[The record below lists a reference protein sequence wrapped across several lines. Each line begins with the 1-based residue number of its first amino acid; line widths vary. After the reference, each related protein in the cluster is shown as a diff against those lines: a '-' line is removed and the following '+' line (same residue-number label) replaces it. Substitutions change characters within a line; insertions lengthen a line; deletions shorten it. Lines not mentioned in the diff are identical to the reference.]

1 MRFASIVKKV
11 LAFLLCLTLLTSNVT
26 VTNATSVDTTDVFA
40 EISTEMLKETKNAGQ
55 EENVSEADSDSN
67 AADLSDTESNVSG
80 QYKQSSDSD
89 GTGDTEKVKNTESSE
104 STKVTSN
111 TGNATGTEAVEG
123 TEAIENTEVTEST
136 EATEA
141 IEETEKTEET
151 EQPELKTV
159 FDYSNDA
166 VRVVVTLSNET
177 DLPAGAE
184 LVVAPVAVTAEMEA
198 SIDKAME
205 GGSKEK
211 EKVVAYD
218 ISFVKD
224 GKEVEPR
231 ATVQVQLSLAQV
243 KEGDSASVYHFD
255 ETKNEMV
262 DMNAN
267 TSADGEVIFG
277 TDHFSKYVIVNHGD
291 NNVTVTIEHYDNH
304 KYQAQDEQ
312 SAKIYSDDVCTMA
325 PGAKINDY
333 NKALNWD
340 VDHVQVNGE
349 AFSKSELENIEI
361 HEDSVVKVFYQAK
374 NTDYI
379 GEASF
384 YDYEVIPY
392 DKAGQQRADL
402 SINADSNYPSGQ
414 RDNRFTVGTVS
425 QNLSE
430 NQYDTVTK
438 KTGQNGT
445 ADDQHIN
452 VYTGGTGENAKKT
465 GIVTGLSDDY
475 KEVLFSVNE
484 PGVFPKDGAAAA
496 ETKGLTVK
504 EGYRLKFSQSGD
516 TYELKEVLGKED
528 NVAATAGADFLP
540 FGNNNFYFGI
550 RYDVTFTLGDYIG
563 ELNYSFTGDDDLWVI
578 LDGKQV
584 VIDLGGIHDALT
596 DTADL
601 WNYIDRTDKN
611 KEHHLTILYMERGAG
626 KANCNMKFTLPN
638 ADVIKVVDDDVPDI
652 PPEKPVDFTEK
663 DVEYHKTAKLTDWE
677 NREYQIDLDASS
689 LATSQSTVE
698 KIQTVDAMMV
708 FDLSGSMNEILSGEN
723 HLKDIGEFS
732 SVKNH
737 LDINKVYYWNKY
749 EKSGWWPW
757 TYDESVG
764 MGTAAVS
771 GNVYAKY
778 PVKYI
783 DGQWKKYVDGSYQS
797 ISDSDVMAVWT
808 SKISALKDAASG
820 FVTGISDTSPDSLVG
835 IATFYGIGNGWN
847 SSTEG
852 KLNHGLS
859 KVNKNEMLK
868 SVNALFADGGTSPQK
883 GLEHAYSE
891 LQKAEDD
898 NKKYVILF
906 SDGEPSDS
914 NDKTE
919 TEASA
924 VKLKEAGY
932 TVITVGL
939 GLNNETATW
948 LGEKVASAGCAFT
961 ADTAEELNKIF
972 QNIQSTITQSRS
984 LTGVQVTDIIDA
996 EFELTDAEI
1005 QRLRAD
1011 GAQVTVNEDG
1021 TTTVTWLDQEVKP
1034 KENSASGWQKTI
1046 HIVAKESCLGGNNMT
1061 TNVNPNSFLSFGGT
1075 QLELPQPTVNVK
1087 IDYQITD
1094 TADTIFLG
1102 ENLENYADDAEVR
1115 MKNADSAGLS
1125 QVNLTFYTDKNCKEE
1140 ITQENLKKERPKQ
1153 DTAYYAKAFLPVEEA
1168 TDASNANS
1176 TLNGVIYK
1184 NEAQVEAA
1192 HVDGEAY
1199 AGKYDVKVKTGT
1211 LILTK
1216 KISKKDIRACE
1227 GDPIFTFKIT
1237 NQTTGDVYYKTLRF
1251 GENSAEDQTTTAGMF
1266 NVKAQTTLEGLAQGI
1281 YKVEELDTMGFTLK
1295 EFTADTNC
1303 ASQIAGNSAQ
1313 FAVGIRSRDETCS
1326 FDAEDFVTT
1335 AADLHLQADCVNVTA
1350 KNNKT
1355 RSDGKLTD
1363 TDAVKNQFVI
1373 HEKANST
1380 TDVDNHSTTDVRK

>member
-1 MRFASIVKKV
+1 MKFAASVKKV
-11 LAFLLCLTLLTSNVT
+11 IAFLLCLALLTSDVT

-40 EISTEMLKETKNAGQ
+40 EISTEMLKETKNARQ
-55 EENVSEADSDSN
+55 EENVSEEDSDSN

-111 TGNATGTEAVEG
+111 AGNATGTEAVEG
-123 TEAIENTEVTEST
+123 
-136 EATEA
+136 TEA

-205 GGSKEK
+205 GESKEK
-211 EKVVAYD
+211 EEVVAYD

-224 GKEVEPR
+224 GKEVEPG

-267 TSADGEVIFG
+267 TSADGEVTFG

-291 NNVTVTIEHYDNH
+291 NNVTVTIEHYDNS

-312 SAKIYSDDVCTMA
+312 SAKIYSDDVRTMA

-340 VDHVQVNGE
+340 VDHVQVNGKT
-349 AFSKSELENIEI
+349 FSKSELENIEI

-374 NTDYI
+374 KTDYI

-392 DKAGQQRADL
+392 DTAGQQRADL

-438 KTGQNGT
+438 KTGQNGIT
-445 ADDQHIN
+445 DDQHIN

-516 TYELKEVLGKED
+516 TYELKEVLDKED

-596 DTADL
+596 DTVDL

-757 TYDESVG
+757 TYNESVG

-1021 TTTVTWLDQEVKP
+1021 TTTVSWLDQEVKP

-1075 QLELPQPTVNVK
+1075 QLELPQPTVNVR
-1087 IDYQITD
+1087 IAYQITD

-1102 ENLENYADDAEVR
+1102 ENLENYADDAAVR
-1115 MKNADSAGLS
+1115 MKDADSARMS
-1125 QVNLTFYTDKNCKEE
+1125 QVYLMFYTDKGCREE

-1153 DTAYYAKAFLPVEEA
+1153 DTTYYAKAFLPVEEA

-1313 FAVGIRSRDETCS
+1313 FAVGIRSRDEACS

-1335 AADLHLQADCVNVTA
+1335 AADSHLQADCVNVTA

-1380 TDVDNHSTTDVRK
+1380 TDVDNNFTTDVRK

>member
-1 MRFASIVKKV
+1 MKFAASVKKV
-11 LAFLLCLTLLTSNVT
+11 IAFLLCLALLTSDVT

-40 EISTEMLKETKNAGQ
+40 EVSTEMLKETKNAGQ
-55 EENVSEADSDSN
+55 EENVSEEDSDSN

-89 GTGDTEKVKNTESSE
+89 RTGDTEKVKNTESSE

-111 TGNATGTEAVEG
+111 AGNATGTEAVEG
-123 TEAIENTEVTEST
+123 TEAIE
-136 EATEA
+136 
-141 IEETEKTEET
+141 ETENTEET

-205 GGSKEK
+205 GESKEK
-211 EKVVAYD
+211 EEVVAYD

-224 GKEVEPR
+224 GKEVEPG

-255 ETKNEMV
+255 ETKNEML

-291 NNVTVTIEHYDNH
+291 NNVTVTIEHYDNS

-312 SAKIYSDDVCTMA
+312 SAKIYSDDVRTMA

-340 VDHVQVNGE
+340 VDHVQVNGKT
-349 AFSKSELENIEI
+349 FSKSELENIEI

-392 DKAGQQRADL
+392 DTAGQQRADL
-402 SINADSNYPSGQ
+402 SINADSNYPSEQ
-414 RDNRFTVGTVS
+414 KDNRFTVGTVS

-445 ADDQHIN
+445 TDDQHIN

-516 TYELKEVLGKED
+516 TYELKEVLDKED

-663 DVEYHKTAKLTDWE
+663 DAEYHKTAKLTDWE

-723 HLKDIGEFS
+723 QLKDIGEFS

-1021 TTTVTWLDQEVKP
+1021 TTTISWLDQEVKP

-1061 TNVNPNSFLSFGGT
+1061 TNVNPDSFLSFGGT
-1075 QLELPQPTVNVK
+1075 QLKLPQPTVNVR
-1087 IDYQITD
+1087 IAYQITD

-1102 ENLENYADDAEVR
+1102 ENLENYADDAAVR
-1115 MKNADSAGLS
+1115 MKDADSAKMS
-1125 QVNLTFYTDKNCKEE
+1125 QVYLTFYTDKGCREE

-1153 DTAYYAKAFLPVEEA
+1153 DTTYYAKAFLPVEEA

-1184 NEAQVEAA
+1184 NETQVEAA
-1192 HVDGEAY
+1192 HADGEAY

-1211 LILTK
+1211 LTITK

-1251 GENSAEDQTTTAGMF
+1251 GENSAEDQTTIAGMF

-1313 FAVGIRSRDETCS
+1313 FAVGIRSRDEACS

-1335 AADLHLQADCVNVTA
+1335 AADSHLQADCVNVTA

-1380 TDVDNHSTTDVRK
+1380 TDVDNNFTTDVRK

>member
-40 EISTEMLKETKNAGQ
+40 EVSTEMLKETKNAGQ
-55 EENVSEADSDSN
+55 EANVSEADSDSN
-67 AADLSDTESNVSG
+67 AEDLSD
-80 QYKQSSDSD
+80 
-89 GTGDTEKVKNTESSE
+89 TESSE

-111 TGNATGTEAVEG
+111 TGNATRTEAVEG
-123 TEAIENTEVTEST
+123 TEAIENTEETEST

-141 IEETEKTEET
+141 IEETEKTEQT

-205 GGSKEK
+205 GESKEK
-211 EKVVAYD
+211 EEVVAYD
-218 ISFVKD
+218 ISFVKE
-224 GKEVEPR
+224 GKEVEPG
-231 ATVQVQLSLAQV
+231 ATVQVQLSLVQV

-267 TSADGEVIFG
+267 TSADGEVTFG

-291 NNVTVTIEHYDNH
+291 NNVTVTIEHYDNS

-312 SAKIYSDDVCTMA
+312 SAKIYSDDVRTMT

-340 VDHVQVNGE
+340 VNHVQVNGKT
-349 AFSKSELENIEI
+349 FSQSELENIEI

-392 DKAGQQRADL
+392 DTAGQQRADL
-402 SINADSNYPSGQ
+402 SINADSNYPSEQ
-414 RDNRFTVGTVS
+414 KDNRFTVGTVS

-445 ADDQHIN
+445 TTDQHIN
-452 VYTGGTGENAKKT
+452 VYTGGSGENAKKT

-484 PGVFPKDGAAAA
+484 PGVFPKDGATAAK
-496 ETKGLTVK
+496 TKGLTVK

-516 TYELKEVLGKED
+516 TYELKEVLDKED

-596 DTADL
+596 DTVDL

-652 PPEKPVDFTEK
+652 PPEEPVDFTEK

-677 NREYQIDLDASS
+677 NREYQINLDASS

-723 HLKDIGEFS
+723 QLKDVGKFS
-732 SVKNH
+732 SVKNN

-757 TYDESVG
+757 TYDKSVG

-778 PVKYI
+778 PVKYV
-783 DGQWKKYVDGSYQS
+783 DGQWKKYVNVSYQS
-797 ISDSDVMAVWT
+797 ISDSDVIATWT

-835 IATFYGIGNGWN
+835 IATFYGIGDEWN

-859 KVNKNEMLK
+859 KVNKNEMIK
-868 SVNALFADGGTSPQK
+868 SINALFADGGTSPQK

-891 LQKAEDD
+891 LQKAKDD
-898 NKKYVILF
+898 NRKYVILF
-906 SDGEPSDS
+906 SDGEPSS
-914 NDKTE
+914 NNDKTQ
-919 TEASA
+919 TEKSA
-924 VKLKEAGY
+924 EKLKGAGY

-939 GLNNETATW
+939 GLNKETATW
-948 LGEKVASAGCAFT
+948 LKEKVASTDCAFT
-961 ADTAEELNKIF
+961 AETAEELNKIF
-972 QNIQSTITQSRS
+972 QKIQSTITQSRS
-984 LTGVQVTDIIDA
+984 MTGVQVTDVIDA

-1021 TTTVTWLDQEVKP
+1021 TTTISWLDQEVKP
-1034 KENSASGWQKTI
+1034 KENGASGWQKTI
-1046 HIVAKESCLGGNNMT
+1046 HIVAKESCLGGNNVT
-1061 TNVNPNSFLSFGGT
+1061 TNVNPDSFLSFGGT
-1075 QLELPQPTVNVK
+1075 QLELPQPTVNVR
-1087 IDYQITD
+1087 IAYQITD
-1094 TADTIFLG
+1094 TVDTIFLG
-1102 ENLENYADDAEVR
+1102 ENLENYADDAAVR
-1115 MKNADSAGLS
+1115 MKNADSVGLS

-1140 ITQENLKKERPKQ
+1140 ITQENLKKEIPEQ
-1153 DTAYYAKAFLPVEEA
+1153 DTTYYAKAFLPVEEA
-1168 TDASNANS
+1168 TDDSNANS

-1192 HVDGEAY
+1192 HADGEAY

-1251 GENSAEDQTTTAGMF
+1251 GENSAEEQTTTAGMF

-1313 FAVGIRSRDETCS
+1313 FAVGIRSRDEACS
-1326 FDAEDFVTT
+1326 FDAKNFVTT

-1373 HEKANST
+1373 HEKATGT
-1380 TDVDNHSTTDVRK
+1380 TDVDNNFITDVRK

>member
-1 MRFASIVKKV
+1 MKFAASVKKV
-11 LAFLLCLTLLTSNVT
+11 IAFLLCLALLTSDVT
-26 VTNATSVDTTDVFA
+26 VTNATSVDTTDVFT
-40 EISTEMLKETKNAGQ
+40 EISTEMLNETKNAGQ
-55 EENVSEADSDSN
+55 ESTGQEGNVSDP
-67 AADLSDTESNVSG
+67 
-80 QYKQSSDSD
+80 D
-89 GTGDTEKVKNTESSE
+89 GTGNTEKVRNTENSE

-111 TGNATGTEAVEG
+111 TENTET
-123 TEAIENTEVTEST
+123 TEAIKNTEVTGNTEVTEST
-136 EATEA
+136 EAAEA

-205 GGSKEK
+205 GESKEK
-211 EKVVAYD
+211 EEVVAYD

-224 GKEVEPR
+224 GKEVEPG

-255 ETKNEMV
+255 ETKNEML

-267 TSADGEVIFG
+267 TSADGEVTFG

-291 NNVTVTIEHYDNH
+291 NNVTVTIEHYDNS

-325 PGAKINDY
+325 PGAKISDY

-349 AFSKSELENIEI
+349 AFSQSELENIEI

-392 DKAGQQRADL
+392 DTAGQQRAYL
-402 SINADSNYPSGQ
+402 SINADSNYPSEQ
-414 RDNRFTVGTVS
+414 KDNRFTVGTVS

-445 ADDQHIN
+445 TDDQHIN

-496 ETKGLTVK
+496 GTKGLTVK

-516 TYELKEVLGKED
+516 TYELKEVLDKED

-540 FGNNNFYFGI
+540 FGNNNFYFGL

-596 DTADL
+596 DTVDL
-601 WNYIDRTDKN
+601 WKYIDRTDKN

-708 FDLSGSMNEILSGEN
+708 FDLSGSMNEIMSGQN
-723 HLKDIGEFS
+723 QLKDIGEFS
-732 SVKNH
+732 RVKNQM
-737 LDINKVYYWNKY
+737 DINKVYYWNKY

-757 TYDESVG
+757 TYDKSVG

-891 LQKAEDD
+891 LQKAEDG

-914 NDKTE
+914 NDKME

-1021 TTTVTWLDQEVKP
+1021 TTTVSWLDQEVKP
-1034 KENSASGWQKTI
+1034 KENGASGWQKTI

-1061 TNVNPNSFLSFGGT
+1061 TNVNPYSFLSFGGT
-1075 QLELPQPTVNVK
+1075 QLELPQPTVNVR
-1087 IDYQITD
+1087 IAYQITD

-1102 ENLENYADDAEVR
+1102 ENLENYADDAAVR
-1115 MKNADSAGLS
+1115 MKDADSAKMTK
-1125 QVNLTFYTDKNCKEE
+1125 VYLTFYTDKGCREE

-1153 DTAYYAKAFLPVEEA
+1153 DTTYYAKAFLPVEEA

-1184 NEAQVEAA
+1184 NETQVEATHA
-1192 HVDGEAY
+1192 DGEAY

-1211 LILTK
+1211 LTITK

-1251 GENSAEDQTTTAGMF
+1251 GEKSAEKQNTTTGMF

-1313 FAVGIRSRDETCS
+1313 FAVGIRSRDEACS

-1335 AADLHLQADCVNVTA
+1335 AADLHLQADRVNVTA

-1373 HEKANST
+1373 HEKATRT

>member
-40 EISTEMLKETKNAGQ
+40 EVSTEMLKETKNAGQ

-67 AADLSDTESNVSG
+67 AADLSDIESNVSG

-89 GTGDTEKVKNTESSE
+89 GTGDTEKVKNTES
-104 STKVTSN
+104 
-111 TGNATGTEAVEG
+111 
-123 TEAIENTEVTEST
+123 T

-141 IEETEKTEET
+141 IEETEKTEETEET

-205 GGSKEK
+205 GESKEK
-211 EKVVAYD
+211 EEVVAYD

-224 GKEVEPR
+224 GKEVEPG

-255 ETKNEMV
+255 ETKNEML

-267 TSADGEVIFG
+267 TSADGEVTFG

-291 NNVTVTIEHYDNH
+291 NNVTVTIEHYDNS

-340 VDHVQVNGE
+340 VDHVQVNGKT
-349 AFSKSELENIEI
+349 FSQSELENIEI

-402 SINADSNYPSGQ
+402 SINADSNYPSEQ
-414 RDNRFTVGTVS
+414 KDNRFTVGTVS

-445 ADDQHIN
+445 TDDQHIN

-496 ETKGLTVK
+496 ETEGLTVK

-516 TYELKEVLGKED
+516 TYELKEVLDKED

-723 HLKDIGEFS
+723 QLKDIGEFS
-732 SVKNH
+732 SVKNQM
-737 LDINKVYYWNKY
+737 DINKVYYWNKY

-757 TYDESVG
+757 TYDKSVG

-797 ISDSDVMAVWT
+797 ISDSDVMAAWT

-852 KLNHGLS
+852 KLNHSLS

-1021 TTTVTWLDQEVKP
+1021 TTTISWLDQEVKP

-1075 QLELPQPTVNVK
+1075 QLELPQPTVNVR
-1087 IDYQITD
+1087 IAYQITD

-1102 ENLENYADDAEVR
+1102 ENLENYADDAAVR
-1115 MKNADSAGLS
+1115 MKDADSARMS
-1125 QVNLTFYTDKNCKEE
+1125 QVYLTFYKDKGCREE

-1153 DTAYYAKAFLPVEEA
+1153 DTTYYAKAFLPVEEA

-1192 HVDGEAY
+1192 HADGEAY

-1211 LILTK
+1211 LTITK

-1251 GENSAEDQTTTAGMF
+1251 GEKSAEEQNTTTGMF
-1266 NVKAQTTLEGLAQGI
+1266 NVKAQTTLEGLAQGF

-1303 ASQIAGNSAQ
+1303 ASQISGNSAQ
-1313 FAVGIRSRDETCS
+1313 FAVGIRSRDEVCS

-1355 RSDGKLTD
+1355 RSDGKLAD